1 MPIKQAQTELEL
13 MAHLMRRAGFGASR
27 DELEEKVSAGYD
39 NTVENLLNPGNVPPV
54 DIYEFIRYFPMW
66 WKPGT
71 MGGLGQA
78 PWVWTMIN
86 TQAPLQEKMCL
97 FYHNIF
103 ATGVAKVDHYDEIQ
117 DMVDMFREKGLGHY
131 KEILVEVA
139 KSPAMIYWLDNN
151 DNHADS
157 INENWGR
164 ELLELFT
171 MGVGNYT
178 EDDVVQCSKA
188 FTGWTLEHKLPRFHM
203 GRWDWEFKFIEED
216 HDYGNKN
223 FLGHIGDFDGEDIID
238 IILSKPATAQF
249 IARHLY
255 SFFVSD
261 EPQVPAWSVT
271 PPKDQIAIDVIAQNL
286 IENDYDMGRALKEIF
301 HSDFFKNACFER
313 VQNPT
318 EIVISTLRLV
328 EGTKQPSPETMK
340 WTAQIAYM
348 GQDLLNPPSVEGWH
362 SGLEWINSG
371 TLMKRTNFL
380 SEMIGDNT
388 RPGVRKILSRVKK
401 VGLDPKTLVESCLD
415 VLGPITVSEQT
426 MEELLEHADSLGNRN
441 ADNTYK
447 EDDITQIII
456 ELLQLVV
463 STREYQFC

>member
-1 MPIKQAQTELEL
+1 MVTKQAKTELEL

-27 DELEEKVSAGYD
+27 DELEKKVLAGYS
-39 NTVENLLNPGNVPPV
+39 NAIEELLNPENVPPV

-117 DMVDMFREKGLGHY
+117 DMVDMFRKKGLGHY
-131 KEILVEVA
+131 REVLVEVA

-223 FLGHIGDFDGEDIID
+223 FLGHNGNFDGEDIID

-271 PPKDQIAIDVIAQNL
+271 PPKDQNAIDIIANNL
-286 IENDYDMGRALKEIF
+286 IENDYDMGLALKEIF

-328 EGTKQPSPETMK
+328 EGTE
-340 WTAQIAYM
+340 
-348 GQDLLNPPSVEGWH
+348 
-362 SGLEWINSG
+362 
-371 TLMKRTNFL
+371 
-380 SEMIGDNT
+380 
-388 RPGVRKILSRVKK
+388 
-401 VGLDPKTLVESCLD
+401 
-415 VLGPITVSEQT
+415 
-426 MEELLEHADSLGNRN
+426 
-441 ADNTYK
+441 
-447 EDDITQIII
+447 
-456 ELLQLVV
+456 
-463 STREYQFC
+463 

>member
-1 MPIKQAQTELEL
+1 MVSTKTKTEISL

-27 DELEEKVSAGYD
+27 NELEDRCEIGYEE
-39 NTVENLLNPGNVPPV
+39 TVEELLNPSTQTPV
-54 DIYEFIRYFPMW
+54 DIYEFLRYYPMW

-86 TQAPLQEKMCL
+86 TNSPLQEKMCI

-117 DMVDMFREKGLGHY
+117 DMIDMFRKNAFGNY
-131 KEILVEVA
+131 KDILLEVA

-151 DNHADS
+151 ENHSDS
-157 INENWGR
+157 VNENWGR

-178 EDDVVQCSKA
+178 ETDVRECSRA

-203 GRWDWEFKFIEED
+203 GRWDWQFKFVPED
-216 HDYGNKN
+216 HDYGLKE
-223 FLGHIGDFDGEDIID
+223 FLGEKGTFDGEEIID
-238 IILSKPATAQF
+238 IILSKRATSLF

-271 PPKDQIAIDVIAQNL
+271 PPKDPAAVEFLADTLQ
-286 IENDYDMGRALKEIF
+286 ESGFHMGTTLEALFK
-301 HSDFFKNACFER
+301 SKFFKEQRFSK
-313 VQNPT
+313 VKNPT
-318 EIVISTLRLV
+318 EVVVGTVRLV
-328 EGTKQPSPETMK
+328 GEGLLPSPKIMD
-340 WTAQIAYM
+340 WTSQIAYM

-362 SGLEWINSG
+362 NGIEWINSG
-371 TLMKRTNFL
+371 TLMKRTNFV
-380 SEMIGDNT
+380 SEMISQT
-388 RPGVRKILSRVKK
+388 SLSGVHDIVERVMQIGTDPHDVVEAILDIMGPLKMSKETQDELVAHVSKLGK
-401 VGLDPKTLVESCLD
+401 FNWSTSGLERLVEL
-415 VLGPITVSEQT
+415 
-426 MEELLEHADSLGNRN
+426 M
-441 ADNTYK
+441 
-447 EDDITQIII
+447 
-456 ELLQLVV
+456 QLVV
-463 STREYQFC
+463 STREYQFA